1 MTKFINNFSYYFI
14 NSIFLLV
21 PLSMSGCIFD
31 NPAHS
36 LPITGDI
43 EISKDS
49 KGDLC
54 FMPLLNSA
62 TFMEESVNV
71 RSINMEYLTIS
82 DPNSTGGDRIKI
94 NIEPKSEK
102 YFILRNG
109 QKVCLNSSNAKLEK
123 TVYTPLDK
131 QLLSVSIAGLDDK
144 KELSIVFYKEF
155 NYPYISK

>member
-1 MTKFINNFSYYFI
+1 MGGLPFN
-14 NSIFLLV
+14 
-21 PLSMSGCIFD
+21 

-36 LPITGDI
+36 PSITGDI
-43 EISKDS
+43 EILKDS

-54 FMPLLNSA
+54 FMPLLDSA

-94 NIEPKSEK
+94 NIEPRNQE
-102 YFILRNG
+102 YFTLKDG
-109 QKVCLNSSNAKLEK
+109 QKICLNSDNSKLEE

-131 QLLSVSIAGLDDK
+131 QSLSVSIAGLDDK
-144 KELSIVFYKEF
+144 KELSVIFYKEF
-155 NYPYISK
+155 DYPYLFE